1 MSRKSTSSSRGRRGS
16 RGGSAS
22 NETATFLNNFSSL
35 LPELSDI
42 SVTSD
47 QSRLITV
54 RKQANLGP
62 TVRLHEV
69 FVGADETVMHAL
81 ADFVEKKSA
90 SSVKVIKGFL
100 KSNRGKL
107 LGTSGKEERQEERRA
122 AAEETEAQENKG
134 RSARDRGAKGSRKRG
149 EEKAR
154 AQKETQAAPSPQD
167 AEKPG
172 KGDEQAGKGDQQASG
187 RRKGSKRGGAEAEA
201 SRQKSADGRGKSSRR
216 GQKDAAGDDMAGK
229 YFNLQEIFDVLNEQ
243 YFDNSVKAKI
253 EWGKK
258 SAGPSPKSFEPG
270 VYSEKSRTIRIR
282 PRLDQGFVPPYFTEG
297 VVYHQML
304 HIALAPK
311 KVNGRTI
318 RHTPEFRRRLE
329 TYRRYNQMKRWEDKN
344 LDKLLL

>member
-1 MSRKSTSSSRGRRGS
+1 MSRKSTSSSKGRRGS
-16 RGGSAS
+16 RGGSVS
-22 NETATFLNNFSSL
+22 NEKAKFLNNFSSL

-42 SVTSD
+42 SVTTD

-62 TVRLHEV
+62 MVRLHEV

-90 SSVKVIKGFL
+90 SSVKVIKSFL
-100 KSNRGKL
+100 KSNREKL
-107 LGTSGKEERQEERRA
+107 LSTSGKEERQEGRRA
-122 AAEETEAQENKG
+122 AAEDTEAQENKG
-134 RSARDRGAKGSRKRG
+134 RSARGRGAKGSRKRG
-149 EEKAR
+149 EEKTR

-172 KGDEQAGKGDQQASG
+172 KGDEKAAG
-187 RRKGSKRGGAEAEA
+187 RRKGSKRGGAKAEA
-201 SRQKSADGRGKSSRR
+201 SRQKSADERGKSSRH
-216 GQKDAAGDDMAGK
+216 GQKDSAGDDMAGK
-229 YFNLQEIFDVLNEQ
+229 YFNLQEIFDALNEQ

-258 SAGPSPKSFEPG
+258 SAGSRPKSFEPG
-270 VYSEKSRTIRIR
+270 VYSEKSRTIRIS
-282 PRLDQGFVPPYFTEG
+282 PRLDQGFVPLYFIEG

-304 HIALAPK
+304 HVALAPK

-318 RHTPEFRRRLE
+318 RHTPEFRRRME
-329 TYRRYNQMKRWEDKN
+329 TYRKYNQMKRWEDKN